1 MDVSF
6 YSVLMSVFWSSL
18 GVFILY
24 RCLKRRWFIRRFGIQ
39 ILCALYLL
47 CGLRLFFPVEIKGV
61 KVISL
66 EGVLASAYRI
76 VGLQKAELLGMEI
89 SALQVCGEIW
99 IVGAVFF
106 VMKWSWGYFRGKR
119 SLQRLLEHSKKQ
131 ESGILEQI
139 QKQCGHVMTAEVW
152 KSADVDIPMGVGI
165 FKKRILIPD
174 KDYSHQQLYCILC
187 HEYTHFRNR
196 DIETKILLQL
206 LCCVFWWNPCS
217 YLLLREID
225 QILEIRCDLAVTK
238 VMERKEKSVYLET
251 ILRILQEGMGR
262 DGSKTKLPS
271 AMLFQQGK
279 NREVLERFQ
288 IVKDAKESKRS
299 IIGGCA
305 TAALLCFLLC
315 GSYLFQFQAAFSP
328 PEIEGELTPDDVY
341 LIDNKDGTYTLVYKD
356 KEQMK
361 KRKNT
366 TFRYSP
372 AIEGMIEQGFE
383 VRE

>member
-1 MDVSF
+1 MNVSF

-39 ILCALYLL
+39 MLCALYLL

-61 KVISL
+61 KIISL
-66 EGVLASAYRI
+66 EGALASAYRI

-89 SALQVCGEIW
+89 SALQVCGGIW

-139 QKQCGHVMTAEVW
+139 QKQYGHAMTVEVW
-152 KSADVDIPMGVGI
+152 KSAGVDIPMGVGI

-174 KDYSHQQLYCILC
+174 KYYSCQQLSCILC

-196 DIETKILLQL
+196 DIETKLLLQL

-225 QILEIRCDLAVTK
+225 QILEIRCDLAVIK
-238 VMERKEKSVYLET
+238 AMGKKEKSVYLET

-279 NREVLERFQ
+279 NHEVLERFQ
-288 IVKDAKESKRS
+288 IVKDAEESKGS
-299 IIGGCA
+299 VISGCA
-305 TAALLCFLLC
+305 AAVFLCILLC
-315 GSYLFQFQAAFSP
+315 GSYLFQFQAAFP
-328 PEIEGELTPDDVY
+328 PPKIEGEVTPENTY
-341 LIDNKDGTYTLVYKD
+341 LIDNKDGTYTIVDFEGEKIVLSEQHVVIESMLEQEFEEYNEKN
-356 KEQMK
+356 KE
-361 KRKNT
+361 
-366 TFRYSP
+366 
-372 AIEGMIEQGFE
+372 
-383 VRE
+383 